1 MEYKNE
7 EEKIREWHRQAE
19 IGKQEALRREKI
31 ITYGVIT
38 FISFVSLFIV
48 AMFGLIGLFI
58 VECFELLHH

>member
-1 MEYKNE
+1 MEYKSE
-7 EEKIREWHRQAE
+7 EEKIREWHKQAE

-58 VECFELLHH
+58 AEGIELINH

>member
-1 MEYKNE
+1 MEYKSE

-19 IGKQEALRREKI
+19 IGKKEALRREKI

-38 FISFVSLFIV
+38 LISFVSLFIV

>member
-7 EEKIREWHRQAE
+7 EEKIKEWHRQAE
-19 IGKQEALRREKI
+19 IGRQEALRREKI

-38 FISFVSLFIV
+38 FISFVSLLIV

-58 VECFELLHH
+58 AESIELINS